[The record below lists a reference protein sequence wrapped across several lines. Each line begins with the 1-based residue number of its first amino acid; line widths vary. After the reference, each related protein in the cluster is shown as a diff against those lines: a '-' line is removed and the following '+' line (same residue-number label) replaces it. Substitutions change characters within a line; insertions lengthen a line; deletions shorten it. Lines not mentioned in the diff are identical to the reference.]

1 MKIETIIFD
10 LGGVLV
16 DWNPEYVYLNEFNG
30 DRKKMQWFF
39 DNICTSSW
47 NEEQDGGYPMADA
60 TEERINL
67 FPKYKKLIKM
77 FYGRWEEMLKGEI
90 EETVEILHK
99 LKRKKFKLIALTNWS
114 AETFPVAV
122 KKFKFLKLFDGI
134 VVSGKVKMLK
144 PFPEI
149 YNYTLKKYGLIANKS
164 IFIDDRISNVDG
176 AIKCG
181 INGIQFI
188 SPKNLIIALKKYGIK
203 I

>member
-90 EETVEILHK
+90 GETVEILHK
-99 LKRKKFKLIALTNWS
+99 LKRKKYKLIALTNWS

-144 PFPEI
+144 PYPEI

-181 INGIQFI
+181 INGIQFV

>member
-90 EETVEILHK
+90 RETVEILHK
-99 LKRKKFKLIALTNWS
+99 LKRKKYKLIALTNWS

-181 INGIQFI
+181 INGIQFV